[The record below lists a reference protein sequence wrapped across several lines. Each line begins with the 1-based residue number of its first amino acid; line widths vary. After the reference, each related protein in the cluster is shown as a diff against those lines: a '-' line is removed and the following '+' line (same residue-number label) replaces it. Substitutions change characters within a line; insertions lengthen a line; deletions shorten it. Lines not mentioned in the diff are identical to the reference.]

1 MSSCGKLPNDIP
13 NLPEQE
19 HVEELIV
26 ILFCSILLKLL
37 QLKFCVSQ
45 SQVPM
50 NLYCNCIFNCSLS
63 VLWLDA
69 YCGEEEKEEGIEL
82 LLIYKVML
90 NFGLSQVNVK
100 VGSSMEA
107 D

>member
-1 MSSCGKLPNDIP
+1 
-13 NLPEQE
+13 
-19 HVEELIV
+19 
-26 ILFCSILLKLL
+26 
-37 QLKFCVSQ
+37 
-45 SQVPM
+45 M

-63 VLWLDA
+63 VLWLDEC
-69 YCGEEEKEEGIEL
+69 CGEEEKEEGIKL

-90 NFGLSQVNVK
+90 NSDLNQFNVK